1 MKYACL
7 EVYKIFK
14 KKRKN
19 LTSTIKQITIQNNK
33 ENKYKIQKLIINLK
47 FFRKNKKSAERTIF
61 RPYFRRF
68 INLIG

>member
-19 LTSTIKQITIQNNK
+19 LTSTIKQITIQNHK

-47 FFRKNKKSAERTIF
+47 KFRKNNKIS
-61 RPYFRRF
+61 
-68 INLIG
+68 